1 MREKILE
8 NNKVSEI
15 KCSSGAASFCSYHP
29 PLQTY
34 WRERLLYLKL
44 HYISGL

>member
-15 KCSSGAASFCSYHP
+15 KCSNGATNFCSCHP

-34 WRERLLYLKL
+34 SLERVLYLKL